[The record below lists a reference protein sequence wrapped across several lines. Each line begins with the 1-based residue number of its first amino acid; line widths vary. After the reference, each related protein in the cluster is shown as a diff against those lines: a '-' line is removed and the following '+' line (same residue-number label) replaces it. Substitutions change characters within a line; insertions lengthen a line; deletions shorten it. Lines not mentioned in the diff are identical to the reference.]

1 MIQQI
6 TAFIENRPGRLTDIL
21 KVLAE
26 HGIDLNG
33 ISIADSSDFGLFRMI
48 LSDPERGQE
57 ILKQNGYIVQ
67 STEVLAIDVH
77 DAPGGLLN
85 ALESLS
91 QLAINVQYM
100 YAFGTKLSAHAM
112 VILKTDENQR
122 ATAALIKA
130 GVDVL
135 SLQEVEKR
143 LHI

>member
-77 DAPGGLLN
+77 DAPGGLLY
-85 ALESLS
+85 ALTSLS
-91 QLAINVQYM
+91 QLEINVQYM
-100 YAFGTKLSAHAM
+100 YAFGTKLSSHAM

-122 ATAALIKA
+122 AAAALEKA
-130 GVDVL
+130 GVCYR
-135 SLQEVEKR
+135 SQK
-143 LHI
+143 